1 MTSLDTE
8 RFRTALL
15 DERKRVQ
22 DALEYIRSEEPRG
35 ADDDQQEMNLDNHP
49 AENASVTLDQEIDDT
64 LGENSQ
70 HLLAEIDS
78 ALARIE
84 NGTYGACVRCGNQIA
99 PERLEAVP
107 HVSLC
112 IDCKLQDERG

>member
-8 RFRTALL
+8 RFRIALL

-22 DALEYIRSEEPRG
+22 DALEYIRSEEPR
-35 ADDDQQEMNLDNHP
+35 AAHDDQQEVNLDNHL

-64 LGENSQ
+64 LGENSE
-70 HLLAEIDS
+70 HLLTEIDE

-84 NGTYGACVRCGNQIA
+84 AGTYGTCVRCGKPIS
-99 PERLEAVP
+99 PERLEALP
-107 HVSLC
+107 HASLC
-112 IDCKLQDERG
+112 IDCKREVERR

>member
-1 MTSLDTE
+1 MTTLDTE

-22 DALEYIRSEEPRG
+22 DALEYIRGEEPRA
-35 ADDDQQEMNLDNHP
+35 ADDDQQETNLDNHL

-64 LGENSQ
+64 LVENSQ
-70 HLLAEIDS
+70 NLLTEIDA
-78 ALARIE
+78 ALERIE
-84 NGTYGACVRCGNQIA
+84 EGTYGTCVRCGNPIA
-99 PERLEAVP
+99 PERLEATP
-107 HVSLC
+107 HASLC